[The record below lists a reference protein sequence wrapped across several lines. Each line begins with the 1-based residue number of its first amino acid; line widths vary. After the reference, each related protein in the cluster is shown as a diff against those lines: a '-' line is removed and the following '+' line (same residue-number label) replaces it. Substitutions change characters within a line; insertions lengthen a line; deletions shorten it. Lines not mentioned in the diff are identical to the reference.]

1 MSRAVMQQ
9 AYTLSEENVNDLLGW
24 LRAGQIN
31 RAVIAL
37 EHLNPAELA
46 QPVQPDPLFT
56 APVAAKKWAAL
67 QAEGYKMQHLC
78 FVRDGVTGTI
88 DDWGKVLWEP
98 VQQEPAVK
106 AFEYVNTAAGLRF
119 TKPEYI
125 NGVQH
130 PVGTLFYTSPKRQ
143 PLSVLMITTA
153 YEQGVGKGHQAFKRS
168 EEIDNPYT
176 PGECREAWQLG
187 YKEGKNQAKSA
198 AQQTVQNAKDTALLN
213 FLSQRGNVVIV
224 SDDENNSWSVK
235 LLCGVDSEGDQ
246 IVTTYEGVTLRSA
259 IEAAHDIKGTK

>member
-1 MSRAVMQQ
+1 MTKDEALKQT
-9 AYTLSEENVNDLLGW
+9 YTLSEANVNDLLGW

-130 PVGTLFYTSPKRQ
+130 PVGTLFYTSPPQR
-143 PLSVLMITTA
+143 
-153 YEQGVGKGHQAFKRS
+153 EWVGL
-168 EEIDNPYT
+168 T
-176 PGECREAWQLG
+176 
-187 YKEGKNQAKSA
+187 
-198 AQQTVQNAKDTALLN
+198 
-213 FLSQRGNVVIV
+213 
-224 SDDENNSWSVK
+224 DDEMHQCFDVSGRREPVYRA
-235 LLCGVDSEGDQ
+235 L
-246 IVTTYEGVTLRSA
+246 
-259 IEAAHDIKGTK
+259 EAALKEKNT